1 MHVNVSYLYIIQSDK
16 IWSLW
21 IVFNETYNT
30 TKSFT
35 PSLTAWCISCVQLT
49 YSRSQSLQFKIA
61 YIQKNFNTILHT
73 LTQFLYAISSHK
85 WSIFQL
91 YSWQDS
97 FWFMMLH
104 ATFNN
109 ISVNLYLWG
118 QFYWWRKPD
127 YLKKTTNMSQVTD
140 KFFNILYEVHLA
152 MNRVRIHTFSG
163 GRHWLH
169 R

>member
-1 MHVNVSYLYIIQSDK
+1 MYLTFISYNRIKYDLFGL
-16 IWSLW
+16 SLMKHTTPQNLLLHRW
-21 IVFNETYNT
+21 RLGASAVYSWHTPEARVYNSKLHIYNFFLT
-30 TKSFT
+30 QYYT
-35 PSLTAWCISCVQLT
+35 PWP
-49 YSRSQSLQFKIA
+49 
-61 YIQKNFNTILHT
+61 
-73 LTQFLYAISSHK
+73 QFLYAISSHK

-140 KFFNILYEVHLA
+140 KLYHIMYEVHLA